1 MRLNPREESGFTM
14 VAAVA
19 GMALVAT
26 LTLVAVAA
34 VSGDI
39 SLTRGDLDRRQ
50 AYEAAKA
57 GVNTY
62 TFQLKTDNS
71 YWTKCTNVPNPNLSE
86 SSAVNQDGEKPL
98 KTRNVP
104 GSTGAKY
111 AIELLPAT
119 GQKKCD
125 SSSVEAATDSMLEPS
140 GPLRGTFRIRSTGY
154 AGKSKVAIVATFR
167 PVTFLDYVYFTEY
180 ETRDPS
186 SYGFPNPS
194 AQLTGANAQC
204 EKTLQARDAQGN
216 ALSLSSAGRNSVP
229 FYSGY
234 NSETKKNETK
244 YCTVISFVTG
254 DFLNGPVHTNDTF
267 AICGSPRFGRPEKS
281 DPIEVGAL
289 SPGWYSTSSIPTGSC
304 GSSVNPSFKGP
315 LRMNAPALSP
325 PPTNGELKDIAET
338 GFKFKGQVRICLKGA
353 TLTVG
358 NNGTCTGVYSGA
370 YPANGV
376 IYVEGDTCTETYS
389 PFTATYPP
397 TSGCGNAYIHG
408 KYSGQLTVGAENDIV
423 VDEDLIREGESAV
436 LGLIANN
443 FVRIYHNY
451 ASEKLNKST
460 FETECG
466 SGPETGLGDVTVEA
480 ALLAIK
486 HSFIVDHYDCGNG
499 QGTLTVKGA
508 IAQKFR
514 GTVGTGTGTT
524 GYLKNYNYDDRL
536 RFLTPPSFL
545 KPEQS
550 VDWTI
555 GRETIE

>member
-1 MRLNPREESGFTM
+1 MHLRRDESGFTM

-19 GMALVAT
+19 GMSLVAT
-26 LTLVAVAA
+26 LALVAVAA

-39 SLTRGDLDRRQ
+39 NLTRNDLDRRQ

-57 GVNTY
+57 GVNAY

-71 YWTKCTNVPNPNLSE
+71 YWTRCKDVPDPNATE
-86 SSAVNQDGEKPL
+86 SSAVNLDGDKPL
-98 KTRNVP
+98 KTRKVP
-104 GSTGAKY
+104 GSSGARY
-111 AIELLPAT
+111 AIELLSAT
-119 GQKKCD
+119 GEAKCD
-125 SSSVEAATDSMLEPS
+125 SSSIEAATESMLEAD

-180 ETRDPS
+180 ETLDPS

-194 AQLTGANAQC
+194 EQLTGANTRC
-204 EKTLQARDAQGN
+204 ETTLQARDEQGN
-216 ALSLSSAGRNSVP
+216 ALALTKAGRNSAP
-229 FYSGY
+229 FYSAY
-234 NSETKKNETK
+234 NPKTKKTESK
-244 YCTVISFVTG
+244 YCSVISFVTG

-267 AICGSPRFGRPEKS
+267 SICGSPRFGRPEKS
-281 DPIEVGAL
+281 DSIEVGAL
-289 SPGWYSTSSIPTGSC
+289 SPGWYSTSAIPAGTSCSGS
-304 GSSVNPSFKGP
+304 PSFKGP
-315 LRMNAPALSP
+315 FRINAPSLSP
-325 PPTNGELKDIAET
+325 PPTNAELKEIAEPE
-338 GFKFKGQVRICLKGA
+338 FKFKGQVRICLNGA

-358 NNGTCTGVYSGA
+358 NNGTCKGLHNGA
-370 YPANGV
+370 YPGNGV
-376 IYVEGDTCTETYS
+376 IYVENNVCSESYS
-389 PFTATYPP
+389 PFTAVYPAE
-397 TSGCGNAYIHG
+397 SGCGNAYIHG
-408 KYSGQLTVGAENDIV
+408 KYSGQLTVAAENDIV
-423 VDEDLIREGESAV
+423 VDEDLIRNGESAV

-443 FVRIYHNY
+443 FVRIYHGHTGQ
-451 ASEKLNKST
+451 KLNKDT
-460 FETECG
+460 LEPECN
-466 SGPETGLGDVTVEA
+466 SGTETGLGDVTIEA

-486 HSFIVDHYDCGNG
+486 HSFIVDHYDCGKK

-514 GTVGTGTGTT
+514 GTVGTGSGTT
-524 GYLKNYNYDDRL
+524 GYLKDYNYDDRL

>member
-1 MRLNPREESGFTM
+1 MRLNLRDEKGFTM
-14 VAAVA
+14 IAAVG
-19 GMALVAT
+19 GMSLVAT
-26 LTLVAVAA
+26 LALVAVAA
-34 VSGDI
+34 TRGDI
-39 SLTRGDLDRRQ
+39 NLTRGDLDRRQ

-57 GVNTY
+57 GVNAY

-71 YWTKCTNVPNPNLSE
+71 YWTKCANVPDPNATE
-86 SSAVNQDGEKPL
+86 SSAVNLDGAQPL

-119 GQKKCD
+119 GEAECD
-125 SSSVEAATDSMLEPS
+125 SSSIEAATESMLEAD

-154 AGKSKVAIVATFR
+154 AGKSEVAIVATFR

-180 ETRDPS
+180 ETLDPS
-186 SYGFPNPS
+186 SYGYPNPS
-194 AQLTGANAQC
+194 AQLTGANTQC
-204 EKTLQARDAQGN
+204 ETTLQQRDAAGT
-216 ALSLSSAGRNSVP
+216 AISLSKAGRNSVP
-229 FYSGY
+229 FYGSR
-234 NSETKKNETK
+234 

-281 DPIEVGAL
+281 DSIEVGAVT
-289 SPGWYSTSSIPTGSC
+289 PGWYSTSSIPAGSC
-304 GSSVNPSFKGP
+304 GSSANPSFKGP
-315 LRMNAPALSP
+315 LRINAPALSP
-325 PPTNGELKDIAET
+325 PPTNGELKEIAEPA
-338 GFKFKGQVRICLKGA
+338 FKFKGQVRICLNGA

-358 NNGTCTGVYSGA
+358 NDGTCTGLHNGA

-376 IYVEGDTCTETYS
+376 IYVENDVCSESYS
-389 PFTATYPP
+389 PFTATYPA

-408 KYSGQLTVGAENDIV
+408 KYSGQLTVAAENDIV
-423 VDEDLIREGESAV
+423 IDEDLIRDGDSAV

-443 FVRIYHNY
+443 FVRIYHDHTGQTLNKDTF
-451 ASEKLNKST
+451 ASECNNWT
-460 FETECG
+460 G
-466 SGPETGLGDVTVEA
+466 VETGLGDLTVEA

-486 HSFIVDHYDCGNG
+486 HSFIVDHYDCGKK

-514 GTVGTGTGTT
+514 GTVGTGSGAT

-536 RFLTPPSFL
+536 RFLSPPSFL